1 MYHYE
6 ACGLP
11 NVYLKNGYTAHKTRY
26 GEGMSIEDVE
36 GLHGVLAD
44 AIVSSADALSGDEFR
59 FLRRQL
65 ELSQAGLAE
74 LLGCDE
80 QSVARW
86 EKGKAKKIDAAAERL
101 LRIIYRGETRGDK
114 KLKSVVEMLRKIEAS
129 PAAAKKFIA
138 QEKNNRWHTE
148 EKIAAA
154 G

>member
-11 NVYLKNGYTAHKTRY
+11 NVYLKNGYTLHKTRY
-26 GEGMSIEDVE
+26 GEGVSIEDVE

-44 AIVSSADALSGDEFR
+44 TIVASPDALSGEEFR
-59 FLRRQL
+59 FVRRQL

-86 EKGKAKKIDAAAERL
+86 EKGKVKRIDSAAERL

-114 KLKSVVEMLRKIEAS
+114 KLKSVIEMLRTIEAS

-138 QEKNNRWHTE
+138 EEKNSRWHTD
-148 EKIAAA
+148 EKIAV
-154 G
+154 